1 MGGKLRQAKQQ
12 GKKQCTMTEQTKVY
26 DPFEISNAQLQ
37 ELLQRFGLP
46 SPLKGQT
53 ELQRYHYERGD
64 EPTDEVRLILRADL
78 EDGGCYVVRL
88 LRETEFS
95 AEVVEAQSV
104 FSEAL
109 RACGVE
115 TPRSYQAQGRY
126 TLPWTAPDGRVIT
139 VTVQD
144 FVHGEIQLVD
154 EALVERI
161 GRLHGHCHNLAEK
174 NDLHIPLGT
183 LFGCV
188 EGNELFDIHL
198 PEQLLSLVSEADKPR
213 LARLTQALQ
222 RHLDTLAPLAN
233 APRYAVQGDMSENN
247 LYLTC
252 DNRLGLFDY
261 NHAGDACLL
270 VDAVVQAHFLS
281 RLMDYPHPLTPA
293 EEHAYARAF
302 MRGYTAER
310 PLSPAEKPMALAI
323 YTVCDACRYDRLKP
337 DEEGGV
343 EAALRRMEEAL
354 SYAETVRESG
364 TGL

>member
-1 MGGKLRQAKQQ
+1 
-12 GKKQCTMTEQTKVY
+12 MTEQNNVY
-26 DPFEISNAQLQ
+26 EPLEVSDAQLQ
-37 ELLQRFGLP
+37 VLLGYFGLTA
-46 SPLKGQT
+46 PLARQT
-53 ELQRYHYERGD
+53 ELQRYHYEKGD

-78 EDGGCYVVRL
+78 EDGGCVVVRL
-88 LRETEFS
+88 LRETDFS
-95 AEVVEAQSV
+95 PEVVEAQAV

-109 RACGVE
+109 RSYGVE

-144 FVHGEIQLVD
+144 FAPGEIKLAD
-154 EALVERI
+154 EALMERI

-174 NDLHIPLGT
+174 HDLHIPLGT
-183 LFGCV
+183 LFGCM
-188 EGNELFDIHL
+188 EDNELFDIHL
-198 PEQLLSLVSEADKPR
+198 PERLLSLVSEADKPR
-213 LARLTQALQ
+213 LARLTESLQ

-233 APRYAVQGDMSENN
+233 APRYAVQGDMSCNN
-247 LYLTC
+247 LYLTS

-270 VDAVVQAHFLS
+270 VDAVAQAHFLS

-302 MRGYTAER
+302 MRGYTAQR

-323 YTVCDACRYDRLKP
+323 YTVCSACRYCHPSP

-343 EAALRRMEEAL
+343 EAALLRMEEAF

-364 TGL
+364 IGL